1 MKLNEKERIEIYNLY
16 ENLEFRLR
24 ELKFIV
30 QNPIEISEEEV
41 SNHTLETTK
50 ISNDLHEIN
59 NMIRDKL
66 IKGKDK
72 YNGD

>member
-1 MKLNEKERIEIYNLY
+1 MRLNEKEKMEIWNLY

-50 ISNDLHEIN
+50 IGNALHEIN

-66 IKGKDK
+66 IKRKDK

>member
-1 MKLNEKERIEIYNLY
+1 MRLNEKERMEIWNLY
-16 ENLEFRLR
+16 EGLEFRLR
-24 ELKFIV
+24 ELKSIF

-41 SNHTLETTK
+41 SNHTLETVN
-50 ISNDLHEIN
+50 IVNNLNEIN

-66 IKGKDK
+66 IKGKDE